1 YGILLVTGSHTH
13 QENYAAAFAADPRC
27 KLIAVSDE
35 KDVDARRRK
44 LNERLARELNLPY
57 IADLDEALKRDDIHI
72 ASICAEPERRGRIA
86 VKCALAGKHLYL
98 DKSLAP
104 QRSEV
109 EALQVAVHRTKV
121 KSHMFSFIGLPWAA
135 EAKRLL
141 ESSKLGTL
149 LAIHADC

>member
-13 QENYAAAFAADPRC
+13 QENYAAAFAADRRC

-57 IADLDEALKRDDIHI
+57 IADLDEALKRDDIQI
-72 ASICAEPERRGRIA
+72 VSICAEPERRGPIA

-98 DKSLAP
+98 DKSLVP
-104 QRSEV
+104 QQSEAD
-109 EALQVAVHRTKV
+109 ALRDAVRKAKV
-121 KSHMFSFIGLPWAA
+121 KSHMFTLISQPWAA
-135 EAKRLL
+135 EAKKLL
-141 ESSKLGTL
+141 ESGKLGT
-149 LAIHADC
+149 